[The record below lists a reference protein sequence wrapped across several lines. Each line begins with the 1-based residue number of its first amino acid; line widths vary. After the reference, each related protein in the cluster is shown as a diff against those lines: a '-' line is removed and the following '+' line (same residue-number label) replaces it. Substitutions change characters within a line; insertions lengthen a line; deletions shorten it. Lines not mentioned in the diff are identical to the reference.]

1 MPPLRI
7 TRAGLVGTVLAL
19 VVAATCV
26 RLGFWQLHR
35 LAERRA
41 RNAAVSAR
49 MRGAPVA
56 LTGVPSDTA
65 GLAYRA
71 VTIAG
76 QYDDARSVV
85 FAAHSLMG
93 EPGVWLL
100 TPLRV
105 PGGAIL
111 VNRGWVPSPDAAT
124 LRRQVPAP
132 TGTVRVRGVLVP
144 LPARGSEEGAVAD
157 TFRRI
162 WYRPSAGALTRQ
174 FPYRVSS
181 LYLQALPEPGA
192 PPLPHRLPPPE
203 LDEGPHL
210 SYAIQWFGFAAIAL
224 IGWAVLALR
233 RGEPESKEQHRGE
246 PGALAG

>member
-1 MPPLRI
+1 MKPLRI
-7 TRAGLVGTVLAL
+7 TRAGLAGTVLAF
-19 VVAATCV
+19 VVAAACV

-49 MRGAPVA
+49 MRAEPVA
-56 LTGVPSDTA
+56 LPGVPRDTA

-71 VTIAG
+71 VTVAG
-76 QYDDARSVV
+76 EYDDARSVV

-100 TPLRV
+100 TPLRM

-124 LRRQVPAP
+124 IRSQAPAP
-132 TGTVRVRGVLVP
+132 RGAVRVRGLLVP
-144 LPARGSEEGAVAD
+144 IPATGSVEGAAAD

-162 WYRPSAGALTRQ
+162 WYRPSAHALTRQ
-174 FPYRVSS
+174 FPYPVAS
-181 LYLQALPEPGA
+181 LYLQALPEAGA
-192 PPLPHRLPPPE
+192 PPWPRRLAPPE

-210 SYAIQWFGFAAIAL
+210 SYAIQWFSFATIAL
-224 IGWAVLALR
+224 VGWAVLVVR
-233 RGEPESKEQHRGE
+233 RGDRESKEKNRGE